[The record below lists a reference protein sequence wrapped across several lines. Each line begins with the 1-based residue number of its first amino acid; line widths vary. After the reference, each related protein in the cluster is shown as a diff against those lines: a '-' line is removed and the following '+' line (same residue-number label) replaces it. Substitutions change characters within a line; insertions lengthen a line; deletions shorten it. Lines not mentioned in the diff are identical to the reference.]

1 MRSGPGRWR
10 GLVNNYQLLIFDWDG
25 TLVDSIGRIV
35 ESILVAATKC
45 DLPRLDENS
54 IKGIIGLGLPEA
66 IAVLYPG
73 ETDRKLV
80 EAFRRAYADHYL
92 ALESE
97 PSALYPGV
105 ATALQHFRDQGHQLA
120 VATGKG
126 RRGLDRV
133 LAGQGWSD
141 FFDVTRCADETAS
154 KPDPLMIHEILEH
167 CGVSPG
173 RALMIG
179 DSVFDLEMARRAGVD
194 SVAVS
199 YGAQPLEVLL
209 SCSPR
214 MAINHFSELGEW
226 LCSAASPAEVV
237 TYVG

>member
-1 MRSGPGRWR
+1 
-10 GLVNNYQLLIFDWDG
+10 VNNYQLLIFDWDG

-167 CGVSPG
+167 CGVSPE

-214 MAINHFSELGEW
+214 MAINHFSELGDW

-237 TYVG
+237 IYVG